1 MEKAREPRKVMT
13 LIAEKAAANA
23 LCNQLT
29 ADMAKLIKDHK
40 KTTKDLEVSLDKATK
55 NAATK
60 EANAATKANAGR
72 VALVNEVARLQLASK
87 EMNAALKAER
97 TALTKSGTLTDQL
110 RKQIADMVT
119 AEKGRLALASVTGG
133 TVKNKELNT
142 ELSKAKD
149 EISRASAEHEANIEK
164 LGSMERQS
172 QKALKKE
179 GKKIETLE
187 KEISDLKVKLADEMR
202 KSTESSEMHAKHKH
216 TELSKAKDEISRA
229 SAEHEANIEK
239 LRSRERL
246 SRKAL
251 KKEGKK
257 RETLEKEIS
266 DLKVKLAADEMRKS
280 TESSDMLA
288 KHKHTKAKVKHA
300 EKELVECKGK
310 VKHAEEALVECKGLG
325 QRTAIKLEKAVASAA
340 KHKARAQEL
349 RVRAQDLQVRL
360 EVESSHRKLQENVG
374 SSSAS
379 GKFTSPPT
387 KKRFRGGS
395 FGGIGGTPITPM
407 RMESLGED
415 EEDSIAAVGEKEV
428 LKRLSRNMTKHNSV
442 TIQCRR
448 RISKWQISSRGTT

>member
-1 MEKAREPRKVMT
+1 MT

-164 LGSMERQS
+164 LGSMERLS
-172 QKALKKE
+172 Q
-179 GKKIETLE
+179 
-187 KEISDLKVKLADEMR
+187 
-202 KSTESSEMHAKHKH
+202 
-216 TELSKAKDEISRA
+216 
-229 SAEHEANIEK
+229 
-239 LRSRERL
+239 
-246 SRKAL
+246 KAL

>member
-164 LGSMERQS
+164 L
-172 QKALKKE
+172 
-179 GKKIETLE
+179 
-187 KEISDLKVKLADEMR
+187 
-202 KSTESSEMHAKHKH
+202 
-216 TELSKAKDEISRA
+216 
-229 SAEHEANIEK
+229 
-239 LRSRERL
+239 RSRERL

-280 TESSDMLA
+280 TESSEMLA

>member
-239 LRSRERL
+239 LGSMERQ
-246 SRKAL
+246 SQKAL

-257 RETLEKEIS
+257 IETLEKEIS
-266 DLKVKLAADEMRKS
+266 DLKVKLADEMRKS